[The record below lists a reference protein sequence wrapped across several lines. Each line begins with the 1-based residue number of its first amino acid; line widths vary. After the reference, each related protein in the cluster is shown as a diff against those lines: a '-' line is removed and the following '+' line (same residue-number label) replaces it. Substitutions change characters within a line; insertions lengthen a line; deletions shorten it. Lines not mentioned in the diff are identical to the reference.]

1 MASLESGLETAQAS
15 TIDLEKSREILEERL
30 TGIEEGGWEKRL
42 RGLFIIFIFYVLL
55 FL

>member
-1 MASLESGLETAQAS
+1 MASLESRLETAQAS

-42 RGLFIIFIFYVLL
+42 RGLFITFFYVLL
-55 FL
+55 FI